1 MTLKTMM
8 RRMMDQMMKTKKIL
22 NLNQRK
28 TRRKRVKIW
37 MTRKRSKKTQSKTM
51 MMRKN
56 RKKVRN
62 HPHP

>member
-28 TRRKRVKIW
+28 TRRKQVAVKG
-37 MTRKRSKKTQSKTM
+37 KREKEGAVGQ
-51 MMRKN
+51 RGN
-56 RKKVRN
+56 R
-62 HPHP
+62 